1 MFLTLRSISVFL
13 IRREIIQKNKKP
25 GCLSSG
31 FAFFMGYID
40 GNRFISLCTYRKCLK
55 PLADSKWLGKTFF
68 DWVDYLTSNIS
79 LPIGGLMI
87 AILSSWIAWPQIKP
101 FISGDKSHLHCET
114 VYTMLRWSIAIFAPI
129 LVLTVLL
136 SGI

>member
-13 IRREIIQKNKKP
+13 ISREIIQKNKKP

-55 PLADSKWLGKTFF
+55 PLAGSKCGSSFF
-68 DWVDYLTSNIS
+68 LRFMLFGYIE
-79 LPIGGLMI
+79 PKYCF
-87 AILSSWIAWPQIKP
+87 IK
-101 FISGDKSHLHCET
+101 SEDLHQSQA
-114 VYTMLRWSIAIFAPI
+114 YQGFGAR
-129 LVLTVLL
+129 
-136 SGI
+136 